1 MSQKQEKIL
10 NQPTDQI
17 PIKEKEIDIINRTI
31 NQSNIQQKIA
41 TKKNMQMNIRSE
53 NQINTESN

>member
-17 PIKEKEIDIINRTI
+17 PIKEKEIDIINQTI
-31 NQSNIQQKIA
+31 NQSNIPQSISPI
-41 TKKNMQMNIRSE
+41 KNIQTNISPE

>member
-10 NQPTDQI
+10 NQPIDQI
-17 PIKEKEIDIINRTI
+17 PIKKKEIDIFNRTI
-31 NQSNIQQKIA
+31 NQSNIPQLISS
-41 TKKNMQMNIRSE
+41 TKNIQTNITPE

>member
-17 PIKEKEIDIINRTI
+17 PIKEKTLGVVLDEMFNGVYLFLLI
-31 NQSNIQQKIA
+31 
-41 TKKNMQMNIRSE
+41 
-53 NQINTESN
+53 

>member
-31 NQSNIQQKIA
+31 NQSNIPQPISPI
-41 TKKNMQMNIRSE
+41 KNIQTNISPENQMN
-53 NQINTESN
+53 TKSN

>member
-17 PIKEKEIDIINRTI
+17 PIKEKEIDIINQTI
-31 NQSNIQQKIA
+31 NQSNIPQSISPI
-41 TKKNMQMNIRSE
+41 KNIQTNISPE
-53 NQINTESN
+53 NQKNTESN